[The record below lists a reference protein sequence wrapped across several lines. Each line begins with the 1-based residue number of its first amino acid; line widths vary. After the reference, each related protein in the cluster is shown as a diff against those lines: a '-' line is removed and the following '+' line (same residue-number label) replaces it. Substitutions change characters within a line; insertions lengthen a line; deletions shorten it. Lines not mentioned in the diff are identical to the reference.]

1 MMRGLDQVI
10 SRGLPSMTF
19 SFYYPNSVFRLDVA
33 HGLWSYH
40 REPSKSND
48 MTLGVGNRCRP
59 VMFQ

>member
-1 MMRGLDQVI
+1 MI

>member
-10 SRGLPSMTF
+10 SRGSMTFF

-48 MTLGVGNRCRP
+48 TILGVGNRCRP